1 MPIDLNVRVPT
12 LESLES
18 FAEMGNRLG
27 LTGFATFLKRE
38 TPFETLDGGMNL
50 FVRTDLP
57 ENGLRSAK
65 GILKETRSK
74 SAIIAVPLR
83 GVDMANWAAEDERV
97 DLLTID
103 EPHKDFILRESTAKL
118 AASSDTALEVLIE
131 PLLSSFGLAR
141 SKVVKVFREN
151 VQTAIDAGMQVIL
164 SSGAKA
170 VMSMRS
176 PTAMQYAG
184 LLLGLDWHYTKHA
197 VHEGPQDII
206 DRNRK
211 RLSPNF
217 VAPGVEIVQK
227 GELE

>member
-1 MPIDLNVRVPT
+1 MLIDLNVRVPT

-18 FAEMGNRLG
+18 FIEMGNRLG
-27 LTGFATFLKRE
+27 LTGFATFLQRK
-38 TPFETLDGGMNL
+38 TPFETLDSGMNL
-50 FVRTDLP
+50 FARTDLP
-57 ENGLRSAK
+57 ESGLRSAK
-65 GILKETRSK
+65 ATLKETRSR
-74 SAIIAVPLR
+74 SAIIAAPLR
-83 GVDMANWAAEDERV
+83 GIDMANWAAEDERV

-103 EPHKDFILRESTAKL
+103 EPLKDFILRESTAKL
-118 AASSDTALEVLIE
+118 AASSGTALEVLIE
-131 PLLSSFGLAR
+131 PLLNSFGLAR
-141 SKVVKVFREN
+141 SKVVKVLREN

-164 SSGAKA
+164 SSGAKV

-176 PTAMQYAG
+176 ATAMQYAG
-184 LLLGLDWHYTKHA
+184 LLLGLDWHYAKIA
-197 VHEGPQDII
+197 VHESPQYVI